1 VRCFGWVGD
10 MDPSTISMNSGDVN
24 LFIQEND
31 MNVLVIL
38 GSPRRN
44 GNSEILAKAVVQ
56 ELQRQ
61 QTNSIEYIHLN
72 TLKISPCQSCGGCEK
87 TSVCVIR
94 DDMDVLYEKVDA
106 ADRLFLVSPV
116 YFYGPSAQS
125 KTFIDRFQ
133 ARWSRKYLLE
143 KPFRQ
148 DDDRKG
154 YLLATA
160 ATKGEKVFDSSLLIA
175 KSFFDAI
182 NVKFG
187 GSLLVRSVDKAGVIR
202 ERAEEMRRATDF
214 GRDIAAGLI

>member
-1 VRCFGWVGD
+1 
-10 MDPSTISMNSGDVN
+10 MNI
-24 LFIQEND
+24 LI
-31 MNVLVIL
+31 IL

-44 GNSEILAKAVVQ
+44 GNSEILARTVVQ
-56 ELQRQ
+56 ELEQQ
-61 QTNSIEYIHLN
+61 QTNSIEYVHLN
-72 TLKISPCQSCGGCEK
+72 KLKISPCQSCGGCEK

-143 KPFRQ
+143 KPFREG
-148 DDDRKG
+148 DDRKG

-182 NVKFG
+182 NIKFG
-187 GSLLVRSVDKAGVIR
+187 GSLLVRSVDKAGVIS
-202 ERAEEMRRATDF
+202 ERPDELMRATAF
-214 GRDIAAGLI
+214 GHDIVEGRI

>member
-1 VRCFGWVGD
+1 
-10 MDPSTISMNSGDVN
+10 MN
-24 LFIQEND
+24 I
-31 MNVLVIL
+31 LVIL
-38 GSPRRN
+38 GSPRRK
-44 GNSEILAKAVVQ
+44 GNSETLARTVVQ
-56 ELQRQ
+56 ELEQQ
-61 QTNSIEYIHLN
+61 QTNTIEYIHLN
-72 TLKISPCQSCGGCEK
+72 KLKISPCQSCGGCEK

-94 DDMDVLYEKVDA
+94 DDMDILYEKVDA
-106 ADRLFLVSPV
+106 ADRLLLVSPV

-143 KPFRQ
+143 KPFREGE
-148 DDDRKG
+148 DRKG

-182 NVKFG
+182 NIKFG

-202 ERAEEMRRATDF
+202 ERPDDLMRATAF

>member
-1 VRCFGWVGD
+1 
-10 MDPSTISMNSGDVN
+10 
-24 LFIQEND
+24 
-31 MNVLVIL
+31 MNVLIIL

-44 GNSEILAKAVVQ
+44 GNSEILARTVVQ
-56 ELQRQ
+56 ELEQ

-94 DDMDVLYEKVDA
+94 DDMDVLYKKVDA

-116 YFYGPSAQS
+116 YFYGPTAQT

-143 KPFRQ
+143 KPFRE

-182 NVKFG
+182 NIKFG
-187 GSLLVRSVDKAGVIR
+187 GSLLVRSVDKAGVIQ
-202 ERAEEMRRATDF
+202 ERADEMKRAADF
-214 GRDIAAGLI
+214 GRDIATSLI